1 MAPKEIAEEIVCGID
16 EAGRGPLAGPV
27 CAAAVILA
35 VRPRIRGLNDS
46 KQLTEAQRDGLAA
59 KIKVRAI
66 AWGVGWASAAE
77 IDQLNIRQANFL
89 AMRRAVEAMMVM
101 GGPTP
106 HLALVDGNDPP
117 PLPFAVR
124 TIIGGDALEPAI
136 SAASILAKTARDAV
150 MVELCVRYPG
160 YGFSKHKGYG
170 VPQHLSALR
179 ELGPCAEH
187 RMSFAPVRAS
197 VRAA

>member
-1 MAPKEIAEEIVCGID
+1 MADEEIVCGID

-35 VRPRIRGLNDS
+35 ARPKIRGLRDS
-46 KQLTEAQRDGLAA
+46 KQLSEAQRDDLAQ
-59 KIKVRAI
+59 KIRRRAV

-89 AMRRAVEAMMVM
+89 AMRRAVEAMTIM
-101 GGPTP
+101 GPIP

-117 PLPFAVR
+117 PLPCAVR
-124 TIIGGDALEPAI
+124 TIIGGDALEPII
-136 SAASILAKTARDAV
+136 SAASILAKTARDAL
-150 MVELCVRYPG
+150 MVELCARYPG
-160 YGFSKHKGYG
+160 YGFGKHKGYG
-170 VPQHLSALR
+170 VPQHLAALR
-179 ELGPCAEH
+179 ELGPCPEH
-187 RMSFAPVRAS
+187 RMSFAPVRES